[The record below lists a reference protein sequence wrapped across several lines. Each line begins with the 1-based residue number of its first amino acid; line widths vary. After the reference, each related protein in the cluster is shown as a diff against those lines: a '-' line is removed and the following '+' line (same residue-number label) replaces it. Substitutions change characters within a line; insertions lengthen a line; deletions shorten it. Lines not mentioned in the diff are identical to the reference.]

1 MLTRNL
7 MEYLIIGFLPCFDF
21 FPLWLG
27 VVKGVSWTNIGMF
40 SLARAY
46 QSISSNLALT
56 KLLQSTNVIF
66 GQCEILDKKTQTLD
80 SRVSFAPGPGEKQL
94 WKRGCLSAY
103 VPQSNPGT
111 HAQSVCLGAAQML
124 LASITVGCCKDDF
137 EQVRPRFKPQPHIAQ
152 TAHLCKK
159 KLLPCVTFDIKAW

>member
-1 MLTRNL
+1 
-7 MEYLIIGFLPCFDF
+7 
-21 FPLWLG
+21 
-27 VVKGVSWTNIGMF
+27 MF

-66 GQCEILDKKTQTLD
+66 GQCEILDNKTQTLD
-80 SRVSFAPGPGEKQL
+80 SRISFAPGPGEKQL

-124 LASITVGCCKDDF
+124 LASINVGCCKDDS

-159 KLLPCVTFDIKAW
+159 NCFHVLPLTLKHDNVNTLLSRAIFRGFAVEAVLPRFFSPKKS